1 MTVPDTGFPEGSAL
15 DKGIRRRR
23 TRGTTFRA
31 GFLLA
36 LLVAV
41 AALITLLVTIV
52 DDSFGLVAIV
62 EVVPEEDLA
71 ARYGGDTLDDLSKD
85 ELVTLL
91 TGSIKTNVGR
101 RLERD
106 QRFFADR
113 LVFEP
118 QEKWDELCASAEP
131 VAGCNLKP
139 RSQADLQALVL
150 ERVVAPDVIASFGLW
165 ESLVHRDEV
174 EQEVAGINEVR
185 RAEAA
190 EAGEMEGYQEAKIEM
205 RSWVSRGFLTRPQSP
220 RPEIAGVRT
229 AIIGSL
235 WVVMITAI
243 FSLPVG
249 VGAALYMEEY
259 ATDNRLNRLI
269 QTNINNLAGVPSIIY
284 GMLGLVIFV
293 RVMVVFTSGSF
304 LGNSPAGESPSG
316 RTIISAGLTLGL
328 LVLPLVIINAQEAIK
343 AVPRSLREASF
354 GLGATKWQTVRS
366 HVLPNAL
373 PGILT
378 GAILAVARALG
389 ETAPL
394 VVVGASTAI
403 TFDPDGPFSK
413 FTVLPIQIFQWT
425 SRPQAEFQNIA
436 AAAIIVLLV
445 LLFALNATAVVLRNR
460 YSRKA

>member
-1 MTVPDTGFPEGSAL
+1 MSTADTGFPEGPAL

-23 TRGTTFRA
+23 TRGTTFRS
-31 GFLLA
+31 GFLVA

-41 AALITLLVTIV
+41 AALVTLLVTIV

-62 EVVPEEDLA
+62 EVVPEADLA
-71 ARYGGDTLDDLSKD
+71 ARYGGDSLDDLSKD
-85 ELVTLL
+85 ELVMLL

-113 LVFEP
+113 LVFES
-118 QEKWDELCASAEP
+118 QEKWDELCASTEP
-131 VAGCNLKP
+131 VAGCSLDP

-174 EQEVAGINEVR
+174 ESEVAALNEER
-185 RAEAA
+185 WTEAV
-190 EAGEMEGYQEAKIEM
+190 EAGETEGFQEARIQM

-229 AIIGSL
+229 AILGSL
-235 WVVMITAI
+235 WVVAITAI

-259 ATDNRLNRLI
+259 AVDNRLNRLI

-284 GMLGLVIFV
+284 GMLGLAIFV

-304 LGNSPAGESPSG
+304 LGGGAVDDSVSG

-328 LVLPLVIINAQEAIK
+328 LVLPLIIINAQEAIK

-354 GLGATKWQTVRS
+354 GLGATKWQTVWS

-373 PGILT
+373 PGIFT

-425 SRPQAEFQNIA
+425 SRPQAEFQHIA